1 MRLRHLEIP
10 PASPFMVLKHPHRL
24 FLSLQPTMP
33 GLDGCTL
40 LLKEAIRVSVK
51 NIVLLTPALLYEMRV
66 SLSQMGLGSEW
77 TQAVRVSAVD
87 NRQETTQMLSNRE
100 RVK

>member
-1 MRLRHLEIP
+1 
-10 PASPFMVLKHPHRL
+10 
-24 FLSLQPTMP
+24 MP

-40 LLKEAIRVSVK
+40 LLREAIRVSVK

-66 SLSQMGLGSEW
+66 SLSPMGSGREW

-87 NRQETTQMLSNRE
+87 NTQERNNPNAQPQRMC
-100 RVK
+100 